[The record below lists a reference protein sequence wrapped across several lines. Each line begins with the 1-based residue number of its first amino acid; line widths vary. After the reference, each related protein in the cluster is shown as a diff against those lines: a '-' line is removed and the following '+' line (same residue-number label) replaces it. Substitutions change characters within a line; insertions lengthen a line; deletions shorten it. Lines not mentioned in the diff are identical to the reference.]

1 VNPAVKPPGNPPANP
16 ALSIATYVGHVRA
29 DADRMA
35 SAYRR
40 GPADAPVA
48 ACPGWD
54 VTALVE
60 HMAYIHRWAD
70 YAVRNAVAAGPD
82 DIAHPGSA
90 ADLAEW
96 LRSGAATLADDLAA
110 IDPAAPTWHPFP
122 VERVAWVWARRQA
135 HETAMH
141 RWDAETATTG
151 SSTLDTRL
159 AADGITEYIGLAVPR
174 IAQREGVVLPGAT
187 VRIDCSDVDDAVHVL
202 GPPDQPVVATL
213 RATAEQAL
221 LVLMGRASH
230 SNFEIEGDVEAADA
244 WLSIPGW

>member
-1 VNPAVKPPGNPPANP
+1 MP
-16 ALSIATYVGHVRA
+16 IAWRP
-29 DADRMA
+29 
-35 SAYRR
+35 AYRT
-40 GPADAPVA
+40 GPTDAPVA

-82 DIAHPGSA
+82 DIAHPGA
-90 ADLAEW
+90 GTDLADW
-96 LRSGAATLADDLAA
+96 LQSGATTLADDLAA
-110 IDPAAPTWHPFP
+110 VDPDAPTWHPFP

-135 HETAMH
+135 HETSMH

-151 SSTLDTRL
+151 SSSLDPRL
-159 AADGITEYIGLAVPR
+159 AADGITEYIELAVPR
-174 IAQREGVVLPGAT
+174 IAQREHVVLPGTT
-187 VRIDCSDVDDAVHVL
+187 VRIDCSDLDDAEHVL
-202 GPPDQPVVATL
+202 GPADQPVVATL

-221 LVLMGRASH
+221 LVLMGRAPH